1 MLWIEI
7 TEQDILLQTDVVVRK
22 LEELKKQGHKL
33 LIDDFGMGHTSCCTC
48 SQSIL
53 MWSSWTVH

>member
-33 LIDDFGMGHTSCCTC
+33 LIDDFGMGTYFPA
-48 SQSIL
+48 
-53 MWSSWTVH
+53 VPAVRVF

>member
-22 LEELKKQGHKL
+22 LEELKSRA
-33 LIDDFGMGHTSCCTC
+33 ISF
-48 SQSIL
+48 
-53 MWSSWTVH
+53 